1 MALSALR
8 TRRLARA
15 LLLASLLLSAVVTTA
30 LLFIPHPLVIDRAAD
45 LPELFPGYDGRAA
58 EEPPS
63 RPPLS
68 SASAV
73 NVDDAHAINPPPPA
87 AYLSAALASWPTEG
101 ICEVHHNGAFF
112 NADAVA
118 ACVPGRKTPS
128 SVPPAEAYLDRLAKF
143 FADATEKNKIKSK
156 KISGE
161 APVQPLR
168 TFYLAN
174 STSHNP
180 LDAHWK
186 GADLWLEL
194 IVDGES
200 GRATLPAAS
209 AHIDCVTLEES
220 LPERLCRT
228 RNVAVRVSRVQRDG
242 GAKLTTGSMEAGC
255 DLDGDWWFGNRQ
267 FGNGAAKSLFE
278 GLHIIDN
285 QASDVAC
292 DAYISTPLYLVD
304 RWDTTNPFQ
313 AHHDL
318 VNAFVAYSTFGVDPH
333 AVQPVLLDALPRD
346 GPFLAA
352 WSRVFATDRAVLDLP
367 ALFHEDGLVRPRPLP
382 RSSSTTADRVVC
394 LRDALW
400 SVHGGISPLS
410 RGGARRGRC
419 STSSL
424 LLAFRSFVLDRVRRT
439 VLGPALWRRPRTDD
453 PPLPTDVLPPL
464 HDWRAATAAG
474 VPLPVPAAVAFES
487 EAQTIQAVRDFVA
500 LRVSNDS
507 ATADPTALAARV
519 AELSAKVTPEAADS
533 LGPGRPSLPPA
544 WPPTLTITYAVRN
557 SSGPAAPLAGPLRDL
572 PVFPWPHSTATASS
586 DDDTTF
592 LRGPHD
598 HRAPLP
604 AGSALD
610 PLPPISRRVGNE
622 PEAIAAIRT
631 AAREWEADAAARRQ
645 QALLSLAAGEDA
657 PPDGGKAPR
666 QLPPPAPRVEVRA
679 VDFAELPIEEQ
690 MGVAQGTDLFVG
702 PHGAVFAHLL
712 YLRTAPVA
720 GVLELK
726 PPQRRGGN
734 YQFMNLA
741 SMLRHRYR
749 DVPIDKTVS
758 KLQLETI
765 QSSIK
770 LLLSDLWDARQA
782 AA

>member
-1 MALSALR
+1 M
-8 TRRLARA
+8 
-15 LLLASLLLSAVVTTA
+15 
-30 LLFIPHPLVIDRAAD
+30 
-45 LPELFPGYDGRAA
+45 
-58 EEPPS
+58 
-63 RPPLS
+63 
-68 SASAV
+68 
-73 NVDDAHAINPPPPA
+73 
-87 AYLSAALASWPTEG
+87 SAALASWPAEG
-101 ICEVHHNGAFF
+101 TCEVHHDGAFLH
-112 NADAVA
+112 ADAVA
-118 ACVPGRKTPS
+118 ACVPGRKL
-128 SVPPAEAYLDRLAKF
+128 PASHQTAEPYLDRLAKVLQDA
-143 FADATEKNKIKSK
+143 ADKSKIKSK
-156 KISGE
+156 KISVE

-180 LDAHWK
+180 LDAHWE
-186 GADLWLEL
+186 GADLWPEL
-194 IVDGES
+194 KVDGES

-228 RNVAVRVSRVQRDG
+228 RNVAVRVGRMLRDG

-255 DLDGDWWFGNRQ
+255 DLDGDWWFGNRR
-267 FGNGAAKSLFE
+267 FGYGAAMSLFE
-278 GLHIIDN
+278 GLQVVDD

-400 SVHGGISPLS
+400 SVHGGMSPLS

-439 VLGPALWRRPRTDD
+439 VLGPALWHQPRTDD
-453 PPLPTDVLPPL
+453 ASLPANDVLPPL

-474 VPLPVPAAVAFES
+474 VPLPVPATVAFES
-487 EAQTIQAVRDFVA
+487 EAKTMQAVRDFVA
-500 LRVSNDS
+500 LRVSNNSVASD
-507 ATADPTALAARV
+507 ATALAARV
-519 AELSAKVTPEAADS
+519 AELSAAVTPEAATG
-533 LGPGRPSLPPA
+533 LGPGRPALPPA

-557 SSGPAAPLAGPLRDL
+557 SAGPAAPLAGPLRDL
-572 PVFPWPHSTATASS
+572 PVFPWPHSAATSTSS
-586 DDDTTF
+586 DDAA

-598 HRAPLP
+598 HRAQLP
-604 AGSALD
+604 AGAAPD

-622 PEAIAAIRT
+622 SAAIAAIRA
-631 AAREWEADAAARRQ
+631 AAREWEADTAARRKRE
-645 QALLSLAAGEDA
+645 LLSLAAGEDA
-657 PPDGGKAPR
+657 PR
-666 QLPPPAPRVEVRA
+666 LLPRVEVRA

-741 SMLRHRYR
+741 LMLRHRYR
-749 DVPIDKTVS
+749 DVPIDNTVS

-765 QSSIK
+765 RSSVK
-770 LLLSDLWDARQA
+770 TLLSELWDARQA